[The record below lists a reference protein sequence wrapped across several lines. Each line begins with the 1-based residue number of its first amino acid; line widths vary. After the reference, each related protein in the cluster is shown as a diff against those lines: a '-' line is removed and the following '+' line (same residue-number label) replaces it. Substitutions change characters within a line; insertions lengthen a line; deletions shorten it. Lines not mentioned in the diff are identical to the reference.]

1 MCLLVLHPLKL
12 WLLLLKQIEVL
23 PVLDNV
29 QSLQLVVGNHSE
41 SIRSS
46 AVTNWQLNLYSSG
59 SDVSARVKYFT
70 KDAFDCPHPQGKAS
84 VPPEGLSLPTFPCVP
99 PLLCHLGPSPVLKTS
114 WVLYRPSVREVQIV
128 SIFPD
133 VAAVRQSSV

>member
-12 WLLLLKQIEVL
+12 WSLLLKQIEVL

-29 QSLQLVVGNHSE
+29 HPLVGNHSE

-59 SDVSARVKYFT
+59 SDVSARVKYFS
-70 KDAFDCPHPQGKAS
+70 KGCFC
-84 VPPEGLSLPTFPCVP
+84 LPTP
-99 PLLCHLGPSPVLKTS
+99 PGQSLCAPRGALFAHIPLCHLGPSPVLKTS